1 MAYEKRE
8 WQPLES
14 VVALDQFQE
23 EAGIF
28 AIFPENVR
36 ILYPAMGKLGEA
48 GEYADVVLPI
58 LDRAIVD
65 ALAAKRPSSEIANL
79 TEVRAAI
86 YTAAQACKAVEK
98 LKRPVREGKLALPP
112 IPAPTPEE
120 TERLNGE
127 NGDSLWYDAVAAL
140 KNGQKLT
147 TVVWKLVTKLRGR
160 YDAKLLHA
168 SGETLAERA
177 KNRD

>member
-14 VVALDQFQE
+14 VVGLDQFQD

-28 AIFPENVR
+28 AMFPDNVR

-48 GEYADVVLPI
+48 GEYAEVVLPI
-58 LDRAIVD
+58 LLRTLSEAPPGPERDNLKQVV
-65 ALAAKRPSSEIANL
+65 AAVFA
-79 TEVRAAI
+79 
-86 YTAAQACKAVEK
+86 AAQMCKKVEA

-112 IPAPTPEE
+112 IQAPTPEE
-120 TERLNGE
+120 TARLNSE

-147 TVVWKLVTKLRGR
+147 TVIWKLVTKLRGR
-160 YDAKLLHA
+160 YDSKLLHA
-168 SGETLAERA
+168 KGETLEERA
-177 KNRD
+177 KSCD